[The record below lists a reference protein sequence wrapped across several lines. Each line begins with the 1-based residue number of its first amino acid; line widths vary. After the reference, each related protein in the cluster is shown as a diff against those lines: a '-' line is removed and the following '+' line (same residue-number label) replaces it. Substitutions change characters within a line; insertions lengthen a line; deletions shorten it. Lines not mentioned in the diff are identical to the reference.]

1 MSCFLGIDSGTSGV
15 KALILDEEGAVQG
28 IGYQECNVIN
38 PEPGFAEQDPMDWWR
53 ACCGAVKE
61 AVSKSGRGQDII
73 GIGFSGQMQGNVML
87 DKDLKP
93 IGNCMIWLDQRA
105 TAEVEDIARII
116 TADQS
121 LSITTNHCLNSFW
134 APKLLWLKKHRP
146 QEFEQTHKV
155 VFTKDFLRLLMTG
168 ELSTEVSDAS
178 LTYLMDVP
186 GRCWSETMLKSL
198 GIPKEIMPER
208 LTESQE
214 VCGYLLESV
223 AKDWGLK
230 AGIPVVSGA
239 GDQPACGVGT
249 GIVRSGVVG
258 SSIGTSGVIFAS
270 ADQPFVIEKQCAT
283 YSMCHAVPGLWGF
296 LGLTLTSG
304 ASFKWV
310 RDTFFPEKKAELA
323 AQGKDI
329 YDYMTGLAE
338 QAAVGSEGLAF
349 LPYLNGE
356 KTPINDEN
364 ARGVFFGLSQRHGL
378 NEICR
383 SVMEG
388 VTFSLRDSVELFREH
403 GLEVREIRAS
413 GGGAKSQL
421 WRQMQADI
429 YNAKVVTMNMEEGPA
444 AGAAILAGVGAG
456 FYKNV
461 AEGCDAVLKI
471 ESVTEPI
478 PEHVSIYNDYYQTY
492 RQLYVSLKE
501 TFAAQAAIVRRYVR

>member
-15 KALILDEEGAVQG
+15 KALILDGEGVVRG
-28 IGYQECNVIN
+28 IGYKECDVLN

-61 AVSKSGRGQDII
+61 AVAKSGCGQEIE

-105 TAEVEDIARII
+105 TAEVEEISKII
-116 TADQS
+116 TVQDS
-121 LSITTNHCLNSFW
+121 LNITTNRCLNSFW
-134 APKLLWLKKHRP
+134 APKLVWLKKHRP
-146 QEFEQTHKV
+146 QEFERTHKV
-155 VFTKDFLRLLMTG
+155 VFTKDFLRLMMTG
-168 ELSTEVSDAS
+168 EVSTEVSDAS
-178 LTYLMDVP
+178 LSYLLDVP
-186 GRCWSETMLKSL
+186 GRCWSDSMLKAL
-198 GIPKEIMPER
+198 DIPKEIMPER

-223 AKDWGLK
+223 AKNWGVK
-230 AGIPVVSGA
+230 PGIPVVAGA

-249 GIVRSGVVG
+249 GIVRNGVVG

-270 ADQPFVIEKQCAT
+270 ADKPFVIEKECAT

-310 RDTFFPEKKAELA
+310 RDTFFADKKAKFA
-323 AQGKDI
+323 AEGVDI
-329 YDYMTGLAE
+329 YDYMTNMAS

-364 ARGVFFGLSQRHGL
+364 ARGVFFGLSQRHGM

-403 GLEVREIRAS
+403 GLEVNEIRAS

-444 AGAAILAGVGAG
+444 AGAAILGAVGSG
-456 FYKNV
+456 YFKSV

-478 PEHVSIYNDYYQTY
+478 AANVDIYNDYYETY
-492 RQLYVSLKE
+492 RALYASLKDN
-501 TFAAQAAIVRRYVR
+501 FAKQAANVKKYVK